1 MSVEKV
7 KNPKRVAA
15 GKRNYQRKLELQK
28 ERQKNPVTV
37 PIRYLSKA
45 SEAEEEEM
53 DLDAVEEK
61 LAEQEETIRSLQE
74 EKTEQRLLETFLV
87 SCLSN
92 LAVGGLYVL
101 WEGTKSKIRKYQVFS
116 RFSRKNF
123 FCLSRF
129 DSGWFLFR

>member
-101 WEGTKSKIRKYQVFS
+101 WEGTKSKIRKNQVFS